1 MHAAYR
7 ARCLIQAGREAPA
20 DPALPLPTLT
30 RATATSSKELFFSG
44 RSTRRPATD
53 TLAPAPT
60 PASDLQPPSDRH
72 ASLDRGPRLVPL
84 HRHAAMPLPAGD
96 RLAGSTAPQA
106 RPSAYA
112 SPPANRKRAR
122 RAAMPPSAGD
132 RPVSDLLPD
141 RHALLE
147 ERPVACAFAQAH
159 GDASLGRRQAG
170 KRPSARPT
178 RPARGK
184 ARGMCFAQARGD
196 ASLGRRQ
203 AASDL
208 PPDRHAPHEERP
220 VACAV
225 AQARGDASLGR
236 RRRRTRTPQMSSKKF
251 VEIVAAMC
259 QDHQTHSRYS
269 LCAYTCSLCK

>member
-1 MHAAYR
+1 MHAAFR
-7 ARCLIQAGREAPA
+7 ARCLIQAGREAHA

-112 SPPANRKRAR
+112 SLPANRKRAQTLR
-122 RAAMPPSAGD
+122 SPASPGSVFVSPCASRHRPPTLLRALSG
-132 RPVSDLLPD
+132 LLPSPPASPAAPANNRPTSAAD
-141 RHALLE
+141 DFRARWNRPAPGSGADAPGAL
-147 ERPVACAFAQAH
+147 QAH
-159 GDASLGRRQAG
+159 AERARQLLPTFSAARLDATQQPGKLRQ
-170 KRPSARPT
+170 
-178 RPARGK
+178 
-184 ARGMCFAQARGD
+184 
-196 ASLGRRQ
+196 
-203 AASDL
+203 
-208 PPDRHAPHEERP
+208 
-220 VACAV
+220 
-225 AQARGDASLGR
+225 
-236 RRRRTRTPQMSSKKF
+236 RRTWTGQAETQSSR
-251 VEIVAAMC
+251 C
-259 QDHQTHSRYS
+259 
-269 LCAYTCSLCK
+269 

>member
-1 MHAAYR
+1 MHAAFR
-7 ARCLIQAGREAPA
+7 ARCLIQAGREAHA

-112 SPPANRKRAR
+112 SPPANRKRAQTLRSPASPGSVFVSPCASRHRTDRQEGQPAASEVLDTPDSGALLPSSMDAEAREQAQPWPGFLLTFRPTDTPRSRKGPWHVLLHR
-122 RAAMPPSAGD
+122 RTAMPLSAGD
-132 RPVSDLLPD
+132 RP
-141 RHALLE
+141 
-147 ERPVACAFAQAH
+147 
-159 GDASLGRRQAG
+159 
-170 KRPSARPT
+170 
-178 RPARGK
+178 
-184 ARGMCFAQARGD
+184 
-196 ASLGRRQ
+196 
-203 AASDL
+203 ASDL
-208 PPDRHAPHEERP
+208 PPDRHAPLEEK
-220 VACAV
+220 
-225 AQARGDASLGR
+225 ARGMCCCTGAR
-236 RRRRTRTPQMSSKKF
+236 RCLPRQATPPHTHTSDVF
-251 VEIVAAMC
+251 EEI
-259 QDHQTHSRYS
+259 R
-269 LCAYTCSLCK
+269 

>member
-1 MHAAYR
+1 MHAAFR
-7 ARCLIQAGREAPA
+7 ARCLIQAGREAHA

-132 RPVSDLLPD
+132 AAAHAHLRCLRRNSLKSWLQCVKIIKHTHGIRFAHTRVVCVNENCVLVFVSLKTHATTPQDALSFRTHLQGLRRVET
-141 RHALLE
+141 RHAGLF
-147 ERPVACAFAQAH
+147 P
-159 GDASLGRRQAG
+159 
-170 KRPSARPT
+170 
-178 RPARGK
+178 
-184 ARGMCFAQARGD
+184 
-196 ASLGRRQ
+196 
-203 AASDL
+203 
-208 PPDRHAPHEERP
+208 
-220 VACAV
+220 
-225 AQARGDASLGR
+225 
-236 RRRRTRTPQMSSKKF
+236 RTRHGLREQRMISGYPHM
-251 VEIVAAMC
+251 IDMC
-259 QDHQTHSRYS
+259 RCIPDI
-269 LCAYTCSLCK
+269 